1 MQQATD
7 FQVKTDLQPRYS
19 TAAPQRL
26 AYIDAARILL
36 IVLVI
41 MVHAAVTY
49 GSLGGW
55 YYQDPVKDQTT
66 AIGLTLFAMVCQ
78 SFFMGLFFFISG
90 YFTPGSVDRK
100 GLLAFG
106 KDRLLRLG
114 IPLMVFIYFLSKI
127 PIYLGDVSLKGLK
140 MPFFQFAGKYFWR
153 AIDAGP
159 TWFLSVLLV
168 FAAGYALWRLATV
181 RFAPLATSRQ
191 LPVPGK
197 TALLGFGLLMALIM
211 FVICQFNPLVS
222 SPTLLGAITFLVS
235 FMPQYILMYVAGLLA
250 YRNDWLSRLPDASLR
265 FWGWLAAGLTLC
277 LPVFTFL
284 SGAVDGNPNIL
295 FTGLTW
301 QCLVM
306 NLWTGL
312 ACVAYSLAIL
322 LWLRQL
328 KFSSSRLVKAGGA
341 NTFTVYLIHPL
352 LLVPLTTLGLSHL
365 AIPPLVKFVIAS
377 VITVAICFGLASLL
391 RRIPGAKAILDL
403 LQKCLRVP

>member
-7 FQVKTDLQPRYS
+7 FQAKTDQQPRFGV
-19 TAAPQRL
+19 AAPQRL
-26 AYIDAARILL
+26 AYVDAARILMT
-36 IVLVI
+36 VLVI

-66 AIGLTLFAMVCQ
+66 AILLTLFAMLCQ

-106 KDRLLRLG
+106 KDRLVRLG
-114 IPLMVFIYFLSKI
+114 IPLVLFIYFLSKV
-127 PIYLGDVSLKGLK
+127 PIYISESARGLLN

-159 TWFLSVLLV
+159 TWFLAVLLV
-168 FAAGYALWRLATV
+168 FAAGYALYCLAAA
-181 RFAPLATSRQ
+181 RFAVLTPGRR

-197 TALLGFGLLMALIM
+197 TALLGFGLAMALIM
-211 FVICQFNPLVS
+211 FVVSQFNPLVS

-235 FMPQYILMYVAGLLA
+235 FLPQYVLMYVAGLLA
-250 YRNDWLSRLPDASLR
+250 YRHDWLSRLPAASLR
-265 FWGWLAAGLTLC
+265 FWGWLAAGLTLF
-277 LPVFTFL
+277 LPIFTYL

-312 ACVAYSLAIL
+312 ACVAYSLSIL
-322 LWLRQL
+322 LWLRQGKL
-328 KFSSSRLVKAGGA
+328 SNSRLVKAGGA

-352 LLVPLTTLGLSHL
+352 VLVPLTALGLSHL
-365 AIPPLVKFVIAS
+365 ALPPLVKFVIATA
-377 VITVAICFGLASLL
+377 ITVAICFGLASLL
-391 RRIPGAKAILDL
+391 RRIPGAKVIL
-403 LQKCLRVP
+403 

>member
-7 FQVKTDLQPRYS
+7 FQVKTVLQPRF
-19 TAAPQRL
+19 AAVAPQRL
-26 AYIDAARILL
+26 GYVDAVRILMT
-36 IVLVI
+36 VLVI

-55 YYQDPVKDQTT
+55 FYQDPVKDETT
-66 AIGLTLFAMVCQ
+66 AILLTLFAMVCQ

-114 IPLMVFIYFLSKI
+114 IPLVVFIYLLSKV
-127 PIYLGDVSLKGLK
+127 PIYLGEVGRGDTN
-140 MPFFQFAGKYFWR
+140 MPFFQFAGKRFWQ

-159 TWFLSVLLV
+159 TWFLAVLLV
-168 FAAGYALWRLATV
+168 FAAGYAVCRLVA
-181 RFAPLATSRQ
+181 AHLAAFTTSKQ

-197 TALLGFGLLMALIM
+197 ATLLGFGLVIALSM
-211 FVICQFNPLVS
+211 FVVSQFNPLVS
-222 SPTLLGAITFLVS
+222 SPTLLGAIRFLVS

-250 YRNDWLSRLPDASLR
+250 YRNDWLLRLSGASLT

-306 NLWTGL
+306 NLWIGL
-312 ACVAYSLAIL
+312 ACVAYSLTIL
-322 LWLRQL
+322 LWLRQSR
-328 KFSSSRLVKAGGA
+328 FADGRLVKTGGA

-352 LLVPLTTLGLSHL
+352 VLVPLTALGLSHL
-365 AIPPLVKFVIAS
+365 AIPPLLKFVTAS
-377 VITVAICFGLASLL
+377 LITVVVCYGLASLL
-391 RRIPGAKAILDL
+391 RRIPGAKAIL
-403 LQKCLRVP
+403 